1 MLAAEIYIVALSV
14 VEIVSIRNE
23 TYFQFE
29 LLERS
34 KKTENPR
41 KLVGSAH
48 FSHAPQLLTSTGK
61 QSERHLSVEIKT

>member
-23 TYFQFE
+23 TYFEFE

-34 KKTENPR
+34 KKPKIR
-41 KLVGSAH
+41 AS
-48 FSHAPQLLTSTGK
+48 
-61 QSERHLSVEIKT
+61 